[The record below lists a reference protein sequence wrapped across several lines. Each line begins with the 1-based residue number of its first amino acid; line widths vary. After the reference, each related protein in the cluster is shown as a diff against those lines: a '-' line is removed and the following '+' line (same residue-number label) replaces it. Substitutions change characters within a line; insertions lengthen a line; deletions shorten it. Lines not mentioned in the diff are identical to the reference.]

1 VPATRPDQGIL
12 GNSQTGVRKNRMQS
26 MIRFVISGIVASAG
40 AFAASPGF
48 ATDLFQINVDVTT
61 PTVATGAVGFN
72 TITDIANSLTD
83 SGLQSIVAAYNP
95 NTSAASATLNIRG
108 VTAIATYANGSATL
122 RFQVPSAGIDISF
135 AGATRDDS
143 QTQFKNFL
151 LKNGG
156 SLMTQ
161 LLQDV
166 VAGSPVDPVAGNPS
180 SLQNSMAAADFNI
193 GTGIGL
199 QGSEIPGGG
208 GNAGLLG
215 QPNLVS
221 AGGDVGVIN
230 SGGYTSTVVSLPIRY
245 TIPLADPRYAVT
257 IDLPL
262 TWVDTQGANSAFAS
276 LGVSL
281 RIPVLTNWYITPGVR
296 GGVAG
301 SIDLGAAAI
310 QYSGSV
316 ASRYDVYLH
325 DLDITV
331 GNAVAVAK
339 TAPLSVGS
347 VSVNYDLT
355 NELFTNGL
363 QVEGSLPYTIF
374 GDPTSWQ
381 TYFADTY
388 VTGSKVYVDHYDE
401 VGFTLGTRHGRNGQD
416 WNSLRLGAG
425 FTFGAHYTAYKAG
438 FTYRF

>member
-1 VPATRPDQGIL
+1 MPPNH
-12 GNSQTGVRKNRMQS
+12 NSQNGYRTNMRMRLTS
-26 MIRFVISGIVASAG
+26 RLAISGLVGLAALS
-40 AFAASPGF
+40 AASPGF

-61 PTVATGAVGFN
+61 PRVAEASTGFN
-72 TITDIANSLTD
+72 TITDLANALTD
-83 SGLQSIVAAYNP
+83 SGLQSIVSAYNP
-95 NTSAASATLNIRG
+95 NSSVATATLNIRG
-108 VTAIATYANGSATL
+108 LSATASYANASTTL
-122 RFQVPSAGIDISF
+122 RFVVPSAGIDISF
-135 AGATRDDS
+135 TGATRDDS

-156 SLMTQ
+156 SLMTA
-161 LLQDV
+161 LLQQV
-166 VAGSPVDPVAGNPS
+166 VASSPVDPVAGNPS
-180 SLQNSMAAADFNI
+180 SLQNSMAASDFNI

-199 QGSEIPGGG
+199 QGSEIPGGAIA
-208 GNAGLLG
+208 NAGLLG

-221 AGGDVGVIN
+221 AGGDVGIVN

-316 ASRYDVYLH
+316 ASRYDIYFH

-331 GNAVAVAK
+331 GDAVAVAK
-339 TAPLSVGS
+339 TAPLSVGTI
-347 VSVNYDLT
+347 SVNYDLT

-381 TYFADTY
+381 AYGADTY

-401 VGFTLGTRHGRNGQD
+401 IGFTVGTRHGRNGQD
-416 WNSLRLGAG
+416 WNSLRIGAG
-425 FTFGAHYTAYKAG
+425 FTFGSHYTAYKAG